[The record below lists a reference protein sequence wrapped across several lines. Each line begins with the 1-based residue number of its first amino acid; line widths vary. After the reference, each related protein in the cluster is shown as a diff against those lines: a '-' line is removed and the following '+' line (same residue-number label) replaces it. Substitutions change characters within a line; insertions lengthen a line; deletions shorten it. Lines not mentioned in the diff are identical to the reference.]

1 MRGIRQVASVLI
13 PALSSVD
20 VGVVK
25 GTVGYAAAKVKRVD
39 YFVPALSNGAQ
50 ILQGSRE
57 ENAHKVLE
65 LVAAKGGLN

>member
-1 MRGIRQVASVLI
+1 MRGIRQVSSVLI
-13 PALSSVD
+13 PTLSGVD
-20 VGVVK
+20 LGVVQ
-25 GTVGYAAAKVKRVD
+25 GTVGEAGAKVKRVD
-39 YFVPALSNGAQ
+39 YFVPAMSKGAQ